1 MRLIKIFAFIISLIL
16 IIFVGTCLVFMYGF
30 YSPQEITQHKALSK
44 ITNVDFP
51 KVKMHDW
58 VLSENGV
65 DNCYYWIHASFE
77 ELPNEEFYTSIENLI
92 SKGNEHWKE
101 EGDTYIFQKEKFHII
116 IKKYK
121 LGIQIVMYEFFSKWE

>member
-1 MRLIKIFAFIISLIL
+1 MNLIKISIAIICAISIIL
-16 IIFVGTCLVFMYGF
+16 ISTCLVFTYGF
-30 YSPQEITQHKALSK
+30 YGPEEIAQHKALSK
-44 ITNVDFP
+44 ITNTDFP

-65 DNCYYWIHASFE
+65 DNCYYWRYASFE

-92 SKGNEHWKE
+92 SEGNEHWEE
-101 EGDTYIFQKEKFHII
+101 EGDTYIFQKEKIHIT

-121 LGIQIVMYEFFSKWE
+121 PGIHIVMYEFFSKWE